1 MSDLLAM
8 NPNMEIRLYLVAPE
22 TRREKVREQVN
33 RPTFAKLRKP
43 LVKVCRYVAFERL
56 IAELDEHKRVIRHM
70 KIDWL
75 EDDISES
82 CAKKE

>member
-1 MSDLLAM
+1 MLAM
-8 NPNMEIRLYLVAPE
+8 NPNMEIHLYLVAPE
-22 TRREKVREQVN
+22 ARREKVKEQIN

-43 LVKVCRYVAFERL
+43 LVKICRYVAFERL
-56 IAELDEHKRVIRHM
+56 IAELKEHERVIRHM

-82 CAKKE
+82 CAKRDH